1 MIESDRDKA
10 HNEDRCSNMLHVV
23 KTKCFKLISKAF
35 AQDQVLLD
43 VVRDIGGS
51 ENDISHY
58 WQDDDADMSDL
69 LSWVCTSD
77 DIFMSLIDF
86 VVNPPVASGE
96 KQSSLVSSL
105 KELLLDCGY
114 DLIETS
120 RLNGKPRYKLIEFG
134 TEIAFTENAD
144 TTSFDGL
151 FPLGLPVS
159 SNTKPNFKIDSVR
172 GRQKPGFVENNS
184 VGILR
189 GDVYPRF
196 DIVDFMTWCDP
207 EERLAAYIS
216 PEFVVDGLRAVQWT
230 IGHNLCTTPS
240 EKLFFKDYLT
250 AFVIPFRTQVDD
262 DTFSLENLVDVVPAL
277 IPQVWVRFESYSSNE
292 RNRMGYK
299 DERMPYRVDFVAFWN
314 SRRYIIMIDGIEHY
328 AKQGRG
334 GWDADEETYAA
345 RLREDRLLRTE
356 GWHVFRLGNWEVK
369 DDTRRK
375 KALEELREFIGFDMP
390 KAPVTIVRPRVKVS
404 PPARVPTS
412 PPRPAPKSVPIARP
426 PVTKQ
431 GVQENF
437 RIGEKVLHSTFG
449 EGVVVSNKRVEN
461 DIEVTVAFSGKGTKR
476 LLQSFAKLTRPT
488 TRTIDDED
496 LPF

>member
-1 MIESDRDKA
+1 
-10 HNEDRCSNMLHVV
+10 MLNVV
-23 KTKCFKLISKAF
+23 KTKCFKLISRAF
-35 AQDQVLLD
+35 AQDNVLLD

-51 ENDISHY
+51 EDDIHRY
-58 WQDDDADMSDL
+58 WRDDDADMNDL

-77 DIFMSLIDF
+77 DIFIKLIDF

-96 KQSSLVSSL
+96 KQASIVSDL

-114 DLIETS
+114 DLIEIS

-134 TEIAFTENAD
+134 AEISLSENTD

-159 SNTKPNFKIDSVR
+159 SNIKPNFKVDSFK
-172 GRQKPGFVENNS
+172 GRQKPAFVENND
-184 VGILR
+184 VGVLR

-196 DIVDFMTWCDP
+196 DIVDFMNWCEP
-207 EERLAAYIS
+207 EKRLGAYVS
-216 PEFVVDGLRAVQWT
+216 PEFVVEGLRAVPWT
-230 IGHNLCTTPS
+230 IGYNLCTTPS
-240 EKLFFKDYLT
+240 EKLFFEDYLS
-250 AFVIPFRTQVDD
+250 AFVIPFRTQVDES
-262 DTFSLENLVDVVPAL
+262 TFSLDNLVDVVPAL

-369 DDTRRK
+369 DDARRK
-375 KALEELREFIGFDMP
+375 KALEELREFIGFDVSTIPRVIIKP
-390 KAPVTIVRPRVKVS
+390 KARVA
-404 PPARVPTS
+404 PPARIPAQRAPAQV
-412 PPRPAPKSVPIARP
+412 PRPAPKPAPMVRP
-426 PVTKQ
+426 TQTNQQVKAQ
-431 GVQENF
+431 FNVGD
-437 RIGEKVLHSTFG
+437 KVHHATFG
-449 EGVVVSNKRVEN
+449 DGIVISNKETEN
-461 DIEVTVAFSGKGTKR
+461 DIQVTVAFTGKGVKR
-476 LLQSFAKLTRPT
+476 LMQSFAKLTRPAPKKVL
-488 TRTIDDED
+488 DDED